1 MTGLEK
7 LIERARR
14 DQPAPRYRCNSV
26 PVVHDMSFDC
36 PAEILVGL
44 EDRRRRGIQ
53 SYGIALRSH
62 NGRDNLADAV
72 QELLDAAQYIHAAK
86 LTDGISPEE
95 AGETRRQALHG
106 MLLDYKTLMHEGEP
120 VHNWPL

>member
-7 LIERARR
+7 LIERALK
-14 DQPAPRYRCNSV
+14 DQPDPVESPESCGIVRSLIEDMECPDVIQEGLLDRGHRGYRT
-26 PVVHDMSFDC
+26 
-36 PAEILVGL
+36 
-44 EDRRRRGIQ
+44 
-53 SYGIALRSH
+53 YGTFLMSH

-95 AGETRRQALHG
+95 ETALYQ
-106 MLLDYKTLMHEGEP
+106 LLDYVEG
-120 VHNWPL
+120 LI